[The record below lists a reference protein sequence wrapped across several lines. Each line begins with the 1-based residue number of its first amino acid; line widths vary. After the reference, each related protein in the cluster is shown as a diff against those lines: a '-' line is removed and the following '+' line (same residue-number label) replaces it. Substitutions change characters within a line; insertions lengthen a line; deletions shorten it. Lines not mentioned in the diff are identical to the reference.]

1 MAHAKPI
8 LALSSI
14 GLGAALVLT
23 AIHIQRDRFAFT
35 SQEPRNFDVPT
46 SVTLVAPSRPAT
58 PPAAARVEEIPTVEL
73 EALQVLP
80 EKRSVPA
87 LRKPATTKE
96 NVAPTQPPCRPDWR
110 ELQSGPAGRK
120 VRDIC
125 KPVSPDDVP
134 RS

>member
-8 LALSSI
+8 LAVSSI
-14 GLGAALVLT
+14 GLGALLVLT

-58 PPAAARVEEIPTVEL
+58 PPAAAPVEQIPTVEV

-80 EKRSVPA
+80 EKPTPRRSPKRVTPTQEVQPA
-87 LRKPATTKE
+87 
-96 NVAPTQPPCRPDWR
+96 QPPCHPQWR
-110 ELQSGPAGRK
+110 ELESGPAGGR
-120 VRDIC
+120 VREIC
-125 KPVSPDDVP
+125 NPGSPDDVP